1 MPFVVISGFPASGKT
16 TRTKELLEFMKK
28 EWPKN
33 VVVISEH
40 DFVKDQD
47 KDYTYSSSQV
57 EKDVRG
63 ALKGEVIRK
72 ISKDDIVIL
81 DGLNYIKGFRYE
93 LFCISKNCRTPQVT
107 VHCII
112 NPEQAWKWNESRP
125 ESQRYS
131 RAVFDGLVMRY
142 EEPDS
147 RNRWDSPLVTVQADD
162 LTPAEAVLQA
172 LRAAPA
178 PKPNMSTQNPML
190 APTDFLFELDRRT
203 QDVVKAIVSAQE
215 SAMEGDQLPVTGTSE
230 RYTVPSTGRL
240 TLAQL
245 SRARRQFV
253 SYLKTHPADP
263 ASIPTLFVQYLNNT
277 DR

>member
-1 MPFVVISGFPASGKT
+1 MPLVVVSGFPASGKT
-16 TRTKELLEFMKK
+16 QRSEELVEFLKK
-28 EWPKN
+28 EWPKD

-40 DFVKDQD
+40 DFVEDQD

-72 ISKDDIVIL
+72 ISKDDLVII
-81 DGLNYIKGFRYE
+81 DGLNYIKGYRYE

-107 VHCII
+107 LHCII
-112 NPEQAWKWNESRP
+112 HPDQAWKWNEARP
-125 ESQRYS
+125 EKQRYS

-147 RNRWDSPLVTVQADD
+147 RNRWDSPLITVQPEDP
-162 LTPAEAVLQA
+162 TPGEAVLQA

-203 QDVVKAIVSAQE
+203 QEVVKAIVSAQE
-215 SAMEGDQLPVTGTSE
+215 AAMEGDLLPVSGTSE
-230 RYTVPSTGRL
+230 RYAVPAAGRQ

-245 SRARRQFV
+245 SRSRRQFV
-253 SYLKTHPADP
+253 SYLKTHPAHPD
-263 ASIPTLFVQYLNNT
+263 SIPTLFVQYLNNT
-277 DR
+277 ER